1 MHDSAG
7 KRDAME
13 PMRSMTQNPCP
24 IEDAG
29 GETKELVIL
38 KHSDLVKHMALRL
51 FSRLP
56 DHVSIDDL
64 ISAGVI
70 GLIDAVDK
78 YDSGQGIPFKFY
90 AKIRIRG
97 AMLDEIRAMDWV
109 PRSLRQKGNVL
120 ERTFSALEQKL
131 GRCPSDEQV
140 AGELNIGIED
150 YHRLLDEIKG
160 ISFLPENINEALL
173 ENGESGSLA
182 SDSEELFQHAYR
194 QEIQRHLADA
204 IRTLTEKEQLVLSL
218 YYYDELTMKEVGT
231 ALGYTE
237 SRISQIHTKAIIK
250 LRSRLAKRLTADD
263 LPPYIGSRETCSAGS
278 PK

>member
-1 MHDSAG
+1 
-7 KRDAME
+7 ME
-13 PMRSMTQNPCP
+13 PMQNMIQDPCP
-24 IEDAG
+24 IEDSG
-29 GETKELVIL
+29 GESKELVIL

-78 YDSGQGIPFKFY
+78 YDSSQGIPFKFY

-131 GRCPSDEQV
+131 GHCPSDDQV
-140 AGELNIGIED
+140 AGEMQIGMEE
-150 YHRLLDEIKG
+150 YYRLLDEIKG
-160 ISFLPENINEALL
+160 TGGKVLKTSLSHEDEAKL
-173 ENGESGSLA
+173 
-182 SDSEELFQHAYR
+182 Q
-194 QEIQRHLADA
+194 
-204 IRTLTEKEQLVLSL
+204 
-218 YYYDELTMKEVGT
+218 T
-231 ALGYTE
+231 ALSAAKERGV
-237 SRISQIHTKAIIK
+237 K
-250 LRSRLAKRLTADD
+250 LGSARDGHWEGREDRRREPLGHGGFAPRLRRRVAGRDVAPRELAVDPRRVVQVTSA
-263 LPPYIGSRETCSAGS
+263 SREIGVLWPRALCGRRQL
-278 PK
+278 